1 MPTLTRKRVNDRPET
16 WHVNY
21 AGVCVGVHGGI
32 PRPLFPRRGTALPIR
47 FRMLP
52 SFRAGVNRAV
62 KLLAFNDRMTERRAI
77 ARQRVFKAGTIE
89 FGGVGVDCTIRNMSI
104 AGAALE
110 VATPVGI
117 PHEVIL
123 NILTLQVRQPCHI
136 VWRKEK
142 RIGIAFD

>member
-1 MPTLTRKRVNDRPET
+1 
-16 WHVNY
+16 
-21 AGVCVGVHGGI
+21 
-32 PRPLFPRRGTALPIR
+32 
-47 FRMLP
+47 MLP
-52 SFRAGVNRAV
+52 SFRAGVHRAV
-62 KLLAFNDRMTERRAI
+62 KLLASNNRMIERRAI

-89 FGGVGVDCTIRNMSI
+89 FGGTGVNCIIRNMSV
-104 AGAALE
+104 AGAALD

-123 NILTLQVRQPCHI
+123 NILTRQVRQPCHI

>member
-1 MPTLTRKRVNDRPET
+1 
-16 WHVNY
+16 
-21 AGVCVGVHGGI
+21 
-32 PRPLFPRRGTALPIR
+32 
-47 FRMLP
+47 MLP
-52 SFRAGVNRAV
+52 SFRAGVHRAV

-89 FGGVGVDCTIRNMSI
+89 FDGASVDCTIRNMSV
-104 AGAALE
+104 AGAALD
-110 VATPVGI
+110 VMTPVGI

-123 NILTLQVRQPCHI
+123 NILTRQVRQPSHI